1 MAQSD
6 GKFIPVHSDGVGSV
20 NSIYAALLCLVIS
33 EPKQIEDSA
42 FTTWLFERKEFAIG
56 L

>member
-6 GKFIPVHSDGVGSV
+6 GKFILVHSDGVGLV
-20 NSIYAALLCLVIS
+20 NSIYAALPCLVIS
-33 EPKQIEDSA
+33 EPKQVEDSA
-42 FTTWLFERKEFAIG
+42 FTTWLFERKEFEVG